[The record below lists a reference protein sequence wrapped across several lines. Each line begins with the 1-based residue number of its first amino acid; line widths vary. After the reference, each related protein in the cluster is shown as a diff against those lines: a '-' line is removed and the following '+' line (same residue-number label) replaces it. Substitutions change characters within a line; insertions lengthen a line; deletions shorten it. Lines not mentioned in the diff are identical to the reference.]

1 MILRVL
7 VHARQELCAAP
18 GWRRLGLPRQMT
30 VFETLDSPRQRV
42 LTLLDRRFQPA
53 GTDTCASAERDRFRF
68 GSPTCTCRLRA
79 HAAYVH
85 MCGLCADWATRT
97 AVDLL
102 KRVKE
107 LLQLGLP
114 RREQLEPMLLA
125 PRSFLE
131 YRSRLCD

>member
-18 GWRRLGLPRQMT
+18 GWRRLGLARQMT
-30 VFETLDSPRQRV
+30 VFEPLDSPRQRV

-53 GTDTCASAERDRFRF
+53 GTDT
-68 GSPTCTCRLRA
+68 
-79 HAAYVH
+79 
-85 MCGLCADWATRT
+85 

-102 KRVKE
+102 KRVQE

-114 RREQLEPMLLA
+114 RREQFEPMLLA